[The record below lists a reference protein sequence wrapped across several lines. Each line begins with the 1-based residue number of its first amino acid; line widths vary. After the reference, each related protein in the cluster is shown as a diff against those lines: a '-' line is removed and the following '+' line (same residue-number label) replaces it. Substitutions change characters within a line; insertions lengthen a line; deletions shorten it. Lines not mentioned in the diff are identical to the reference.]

1 MYWNMVQQLAHHS
14 SNGCNIRVGDM
25 MASGTIS
32 GKTKNSFGSLLEL
45 SWGGKRPL
53 KLKNGMERCFLED
66 GDRISMHAFAEKE
79 GKRIG
84 FGEVTTKIYPA
95 L

>member
-1 MYWNMVQQLAHHS
+1 
-14 SNGCNIRVGDM
+14 
-25 MASGTIS
+25 
-32 GKTKNSFGSLLEL
+32 
-45 SWGGKRPL
+45 
-53 KLKNGMERCFLED
+53 MERCFLED